1 MKEEKDN
8 KYDCDAICIMNNGN
22 IIGYVPKISKELCKN
37 NIDQILKIINIKSIN
52 GIPGIRVI
60 PKCFYEYDPVLEKEI
75 LFCD

>member
-1 MKEEKDN
+1 
-8 KYDCDAICIMNNGN
+8 MNNGN

-37 NIDQILKIINIKSIN
+37 NIDEILKIINIKSIN